1 MLTAIRLSDSTKVLA
16 RVSERPEAP
25 FICPLC
31 RREVI
36 LRKGKI
42 KVHHFA
48 HKPPVLCSLGAGE
61 TEAHHRAK
69 LAIYDALKKEPHV
82 TDVELEKN
90 LGGSIAD
97 VYARIAGVQVAV
109 EIQRSALTV
118 NEIVS
123 RSEKYHRL
131 HIAVLWIGLAS
142 PALESQRYTPR
153 AWEKWCHAAYFG
165 RVYYWEDGQ
174 ILRVAHF
181 DPFHIHVESSTW
193 YQDGQEQSA
202 GGYDRI
208 SKRWRTP
215 KLGIPVLLAHGFNLN
230 VRAAWS
236 KGAVSVPAC
245 TLYVDRQP
253 KWWKGS

>member
-1 MLTAIRLSDSTKVLA
+1 MLTATRSSDSNKVLA
-16 RVSERPEAP
+16 RVSERSEAP
-25 FICPLC
+25 FACPVC

-48 HKPPVLCSLGAGE
+48 HRPPVLCALGKGE
-61 TEAHHRAK
+61 TESHHRAK
-69 LAIYDALKKEPHV
+69 LAIYDALRNETHV

-97 VYARIAGVQVAV
+97 VYARIAGAPVAV
-109 EIQRSALTV
+109 EIQRSSLTV

-123 RSEKYHRL
+123 RTEKYHRL
-131 HIAVLWIGLAS
+131 GIAVLWIGLDSHDLA
-142 PALESQRYTPR
+142 SQRYTPR

-165 RVYYWEDGQ
+165 RVYYWESGQ

-181 DPFHIHVESSTW
+181 DPYYIHVDSSTW
-193 YQDGQEQSA
+193 YQDGEERSA
-202 GGYDRI
+202 GGYDRT
-208 SKRWRTP
+208 SRRWRTP
-215 KLGIPVLLAHGFNLN
+215 KLGVPALLAHSFNVN
-230 VRAAWS
+230 ARVSWS
-236 KGAVSVPAC
+236 KGTISVPAC

-253 KWWKGS
+253 KWWKVS